1 MAKPL
6 RKSRESNPKEKKYNK
21 QKNQGKNDWGKVFQY
36 LIFSILFAIAHAII
50 GSNIIFYI
58 TRIAK
63 PVNESNNNGL
73 GDYLDNHFP
82 DDVEKWPYFLTEK
95 QDPEPPWEWKKKQ
108 SLLESWLKY
117 FGLNNF
123 DQFTKAAIIGENLVE
138 DTEEVVNILTKN
150 RPPKGQKGG
159 KGNIG
164 LYTCDPI
171 PIKVNKKLNMNQRY
185 FPYNL
190 AGSKSINDTRGDYNN
205 KGTLY
210 PQVIFG
216 LAMAEVSA
224 KIRFFIKHIL
234 NCIKP
239 EQQNFNPKFIMTGV
253 GGLIFAFFLLTLGIG
268 TLIIVPLSI
277 LIVSIMYE
285 NKMKQ
290 PPYNPKTAS
299 IFDKIINFIVSMFW
313 WWIQIFIS
321 PLPAL
326 LISSIV
332 SSITFIKFM
341 YDIFIKPLTTDNGR
355 ETFKSVCKCNIV
367 SIMFTFCILFLSLT
381 CNKDILDTKIWGG
394 MAGTAGCLLLY
405 NAYKRM
411 D

>member
-1 MAKPL
+1 M
-6 RKSRESNPKEKKYNK
+6 
-21 QKNQGKNDWGKVFQY
+21 
-36 LIFSILFAIAHAII
+36 
-50 GSNIIFYI
+50 
-58 TRIAK
+58 
-63 PVNESNNNGL
+63 
-73 GDYLDNHFP
+73 
-82 DDVEKWPYFLTEK
+82 
-95 QDPEPPWEWKKKQ
+95 
-108 SLLESWLKY
+108 
-117 FGLNNF
+117 
-123 DQFTKAAIIGENLVE
+123 
-138 DTEEVVNILTKN
+138 
-150 RPPKGQKGG
+150 GG
-159 KGNIG
+159 
-164 LYTCDPI
+164 
-171 PIKVNKKLNMNQRY
+171 
-185 FPYNL
+185 
-190 AGSKSINDTRGDYNN
+190 
-205 KGTLY
+205 
-210 PQVIFG
+210 
-216 LAMAEVSA
+216 EVSA

-234 NCIKP
+234 NGIKP

-313 WWIQIFIS
+313 WWIQIFFS

-381 CNKDILDTKIWGG
+381 CNKDILDT
-394 MAGTAGCLLLY
+394 
-405 NAYKRM
+405 
-411 D
+411 